1 MKNVAKIESN
11 EILDNAK
18 LNNSL
23 TMKDVIK
30 ANILSDYSRGIRRCA
45 VTIIPTD
52 YYQSAWYKQKGNEF
66 YKWKDGEI
74 IQISDHVVL
83 YDENG
88 NIFNKKIGTVMV
100 PVHFKVRDRKIR
112 YEGQIFIDLVLEEI
126 Y

>member
-18 LNNSL
+18 LSNSL

-45 VTIIPTD
+45 ITIIPTD
-52 YYQSAWYKQKGNEF
+52 YYQTYVYKQKGSEF
-66 YKWKDGEI
+66 YEWKNGDI
-74 IQISDHVVL
+74 IQIGDKVVL

-88 NIFNKKIGTVMV
+88 NVFNKKVGTVML

-112 YEGQIFIDLVLEEI
+112 YEGQILIDLVLEEI